1 MAAADGV
8 NMVATGR
15 VIQVGAQR
23 ALRTPSAAAA
33 VARDGDTIEIDAG
46 EYPGD
51 VAVWTQDRLT
61 ILAVGGRA
69 RLSAAGSSA
78 EGKAIWVVRGG
89 AMLVENIDF
98 VGARVPDRNGAGIR
112 LERGRLTLRNC
123 LFSDNE
129 NGVLTSGDPASELEI
144 EGSEF
149 SENGAGDGYS
159 HNLYVGAIRKLRVTG
174 SYFHHARI
182 GHLLKSR
189 ASENHIM
196 YNRLTDE
203 AGGTASYELEFPSG
217 GMAYVVGN
225 LIAQGAQTE
234 NPAVVSI
241 GAEGYAWPRNELHLI
256 NNTLIDGL
264 TTGSTFLAVKPG
276 NVKVTAINNLLV
288 GRGSIDAAGSGKY
301 INNFTADPA
310 EFVDAVRHDYRLAP
324 ASQLIGK
331 GVAPGAANGIDL
343 TPRREYVH
351 PRQTRALRSGVLHPG
366 AAQRTGPAH

>member
-159 HNLYVGAIRKLRVTG
+159 HNIYVGAIRKLRVTG

-234 NPAVVSI
+234 NPAVVSS

-331 GVAPGAANGIDL
+331 GVAPGAANGFDL

>member
-331 GVAPGAANGIDL
+331 GVAPGAANGFDL